1 MTAEFSHIYFFCG
14 FVASAVLA
22 VSPVPMIIIL
32 TGALPS

>member
-1 MTAEFSHIYFFCG
+1 MTAGFSRIYSFCG

-22 VSPVPMIIIL
+22 VSPIPLIIIL